1 MFQSLITVG
10 LIFLFIGLLF
20 AIAKLKPISNF
31 INKFLQMQTPEEE
44 NLQKKSK
51 DNVALPDSLDIY
63 NEIIKLQDKISFTN
77 LWLFLICLMFF
88 IRFILPIILVVIGLT
103 NISNELQNIFQ

>member
-1 MFQSLITVG
+1 MFQSLTITG
-10 LIFLFIGLLF
+10 LLLLF
-20 AIAKLKPISNF
+20 ACLIFKLAKTKSISNF
-31 INKFLQMQTPEEE
+31 INRFLQMQSFEKQNPPE
-44 NLQKKSK
+44 NIKS
-51 DNVALPDSLDIY
+51 DMTLPDNLDIY

-88 IRFILPIILVVIGLT
+88 VRFILPIILVVIGLA

>member
-1 MFQSLITVG
+1 MFQLLTIAG
-10 LIFLFIGLLF
+10 LILLFIGLLF
-20 AIAKLKPISNF
+20 AIARLKPVSNF
-31 INKFLQMQTPEEE
+31 INKFLKMQTSEEE
-44 NLQKKSK
+44 NSHKKPQ
-51 DNVALPDSLDIY
+51 DNIVLPDNLDIY

-88 IRFILPIILVVIGLT
+88 IRFILPIILIIMGLT